1 MSARWDGGELLQPI
15 TADRPC
21 GEDVEYT
28 LLPALEGYQLFGQS
42 RRLDVAEA
50 PKDGSGQRPWQP
62 PEWSEVRAR
71 ALEGLARSKDLR
83 LLAHLAV
90 SLLRTDGVPAFA
102 RSLSVASQW
111 LTNYWTGI
119 YPLVDD
125 DAMTRRN
132 ALNCLADPM
141 AVVDA
146 VRRAPLVS
154 SRQHGRIS
162 VRDIEIAAGLLQPA
176 NGEQRTDEGQ
186 IQAAFAEMPTEDLAV
201 LHESVAEGLAALKQI
216 EAAML
221 AQAGLEAVP
230 AFEPLSAQLGKVEK
244 VVREHLQVRA
254 PLEGTA
260 DGGPG
265 GAQSDG
271 VIAVGTIKSRQDA
284 IRALDAAAEFFRH
297 NEPSS
302 PVPLFIERAK
312 RLVSKNFLEVLADV
326 APDGL
331 PQARSVSGLP
341 NE

>member
-1 MSARWDGGELLQPI
+1 MSARWDGAELLQPI
-15 TADRPC
+15 SPDRPG

-28 LLPALEGYQLFGQS
+28 LLPVLDGYQLFGRA

-50 PKDGSGQRPWQP
+50 PKDGSGERPWQP
-62 PEWSEVRAR
+62 PDWSEVRAR

-90 SLLRTDGVPAFA
+90 SLLRTDGVPSFA

-111 LTNYWTGI
+111 LTNHWSDI
-119 YPLVDD
+119 YPPVDD
-125 DAMTRRN
+125 DGMTRRN

-141 AVVDA
+141 AVIDA
-146 VRRAPLVS
+146 VRRTPLVS
-154 SRQHGRIS
+154 SRHGKVS
-162 VRDIEIAAGLLQPA
+162 VRDLEIAAGLVQPA
-176 NGEQRTDEGQ
+176 NGEQRIDEGQ
-186 IQAAFAEMPTEDLAV
+186 VQAAFAEMPTEELAV
-201 LHESVAEGLAALKQI
+201 LHESVAEGLASLKQI

-230 AFEPLSAQLGKVEK
+230 AFEPLSAQLVKVER
-244 VVREHLQVRA
+244 VARDHLQSRA
-254 PLEGTA
+254 PLEGVA
-260 DGGPG
+260 DSAPG
-265 GAQSDG
+265 GGQGDA
-271 VIAVGTIKSRQDA
+271 VVAVGNIRSRQDA
-284 IRALDAAAEFFRH
+284 IRALDAAAEYFRH

-312 RLVSKNFLEVLADV
+312 RLVAKNFLEVLADV

-331 PQARSVSGLP
+331 PQARSVSGVP